1 MKNWTLRFAVA
12 CFVGLMALGFASC
25 NKETE
30 TIATI
35 IVRNDLGA
43 AVPGATVRLY
53 GNPSGTGNTIGEIR
67 IDTVGTT
74 NATGKV
80 TFNLSD
86 FYKEGQAGFMVLDIE
101 AQKGALY
108 GIGII
113 KVEEEATN
121 EEAVEITD

>member
-1 MKNWTLRFAVA
+1 MRNWIVSAATA
-12 CFVGLMALGFASC
+12 CIAGLLIVSVYGC
-25 NKETE
+25 RKEKE

-35 IVRNDLGA
+35 IIHNDLGV
-43 AVPGATVRLY
+43 AVPGAEVRLY
-53 GNPSGTGNTIGEIR
+53 GNPSGTSDDIGTIR
-67 IDTVGTT
+67 IDTVATT

-86 FYKEGQAGFMVLDIE
+86 FYEQGQAGFMVLDIE

-113 KVEEEATN
+113 KVEEEATS
-121 EEAVEITD
+121 EEVVEIAD